1 MMYLNN
7 NSFLILSLVVAF
19 SFSLYGLVIGCI
31 FSSNIGYAQE
41 QQQQQ
46 QLPGFDLSQNNI
58 TKANNILSV
67 IGTATTIE
75 KPDKVIVS
83 LGVETTNKTANIAL
97 TANSNIMNKVID
109 VLKTTGV
116 RENETS
122 TSSFNISPN
131 YNYSQSSGN
140 TGRIIV
146 GFTVSNSIQ
155 IESPNTQN
163 VSKWIDTAIAA
174 GANIINNIDFTLSD
188 KKLQD
193 IKTSLIK
200 KAIADARTKAD
211 IAASATG
218 LKVIG
223 VKSINLNDF
232 AIRPPLPYQTPL
244 AKESL
249 TSGAATANGNRSTPV
264 ILGQEQVTLNL
275 GIVFVIG

>member
-1 MMYLNN
+1 MYLNN
-7 NSFLILSLVVAF
+7 NSFLSLSLVVAF
-19 SFSLYGLVIGCI
+19 SFSSLGLVIGCI
-31 FSSNIGYAQE
+31 FSSNIGYAQ
-41 QQQQQ
+41 Q
-46 QLPGFDLSQNNI
+46 QLQDFNLSQNNI
-58 TKANNILSV
+58 TNANNILSV

-116 RENETS
+116 KENETS

-193 IKTSLIK
+193 TKTSLIK

-211 IAASATG
+211 IAASAAG

-232 AIRPPLPYQTPL
+232 AIQPPLPYQTPL
-244 AKESL
+244 VKESL
-249 TSGAATANGNRSTPV
+249 TSEAATANGNRSTPV
-264 ILGQEQVTLNL
+264 ILGQEQISLNL

>member
-7 NSFLILSLVVAF
+7 NSFLNLSLVVAF

-31 FSSNIGYAQE
+31 FSSNIGYAQ
-41 QQQQQ
+41 QQ
-46 QLPGFDLSQNNI
+46 QLPDVDLSQNNI
-58 TKANNILSV
+58 TNANNILSV

-116 RENETS
+116 KENETS

-211 IAASATG
+211 IAASAAG

-275 GIVFVIG
+275 GIVFIIG

>member
-1 MMYLNN
+1 MYLNN
-7 NSFLILSLVVAF
+7 NSFVKLSLVVAF

-41 QQQQQ
+41 QQQ

-211 IAASATG
+211 ITASAAG

-264 ILGQEQVTLNL
+264 ILEQEQVTLNL
-275 GIVFVIG
+275 SIVFVIG

>member
-7 NSFLILSLVVAF
+7 NSFVNLSLVVAF

-31 FSSNIGYAQE
+31 FSNNIGYA
-41 QQQQQ
+41 QQQQ

-140 TGRIIV
+140 TERIIV

-211 IAASATG
+211 ITASAAG

>member
-7 NSFLILSLVVAF
+7 NSFVNLSLVVAF

-31 FSSNIGYAQE
+31 FSNNIGYA
-41 QQQQQ
+41 QQQQ

-67 IGTATTIE
+67 IGIATTME

-211 IAASATG
+211 IAASAAG

>member
-7 NSFLILSLVVAF
+7 NSFVNLSLVVAF

-31 FSSNIGYAQE
+31 FSNNIG
-41 QQQQQ
+41 
-46 QLPGFDLSQNNI
+46 
-58 TKANNILSV
+58 SV
-67 IGTATTIE
+67 IGIATTME

-131 YNYSQSSGN
+131 YNYSQFSGN

-174 GANIINNIDFTLSD
+174 GGNIINNIDFTLSD

-211 IAASATG
+211 ITASAAG

-223 VKSINLNDF
+223 VKSINLNDS

-264 ILGQEQVTLNL
+264 ILEQEQVTLNL
-275 GIVFVIG
+275 SIVF

>member
-7 NSFLILSLVVAF
+7 NSFVNLSLVVAF

-31 FSSNIGYAQE
+31 FS
-41 QQQQQ
+41 
-46 QLPGFDLSQNNI
+46 NNI
-58 TKANNILSV
+58 VSV
-67 IGTATTIE
+67 IGIATTME

-116 RENETS
+116 KENETS

-211 IAASATG
+211 IAASAAG

-249 TSGAATANGNRSTPV
+249 TSGAVTANGNRSTPV

-275 GIVFVIG
+275 GIV

>member
-31 FSSNIGYAQE
+31 FSNNIGYA
-41 QQQQQ
+41 QQQQ

-131 YNYSQSSGN
+131 YNYSQFSGN

-211 IAASATG
+211 IAASAAG

>member
-7 NSFLILSLVVAF
+7 NSFVNLSLVVAF
-19 SFSLYGLVIGCI
+19 SFSLYGLVIECI

-41 QQQQQ
+41 QQQ

-131 YNYSQSSGN
+131 YNYSQFSGN

-211 IAASATG
+211 IAASAAG

-264 ILGQEQVTLNL
+264 ILGQEPVTINL
-275 GIVFVIG
+275 SIVFVIG

>member
-1 MMYLNN
+1 MYLNN
-7 NSFLILSLVVAF
+7 NSFVNLSLVVAF

-31 FSSNIGYAQE
+31 FSNNIGYA
-41 QQQQQ
+41 QQQQ

-140 TGRIIV
+140 TERIIV

-211 IAASATG
+211 IAASAAG